1 MKHILIISLCLL
13 ALVSSVFGQ
22 TYNVNSEAPVQ
33 AELAIIWSHDC
44 NIESCSDWSFDNGAT
59 EVGAPW
65 EGIDLN
71 FECTYDGPSGPSNG
85 WIGGT
90 ADGSAAPAMNSTT
103 SSNGII
109 LIDSDLYWNSSAV
122 ENSWFQTVAPIDC
135 SGHPYV
141 SISMQT
147 RYRYWD
153 ELSTEQQ
160 CFIEVSRDG
169 ISWPAIETR
178 DEASGYVIYGSDT
191 VPSRKVVFPGYSTAD
206 MSDNP
211 SILEFDITDAAGGQA
226 EVYIRFRWSGTWG
239 YSWEIDDI
247 KVYDTPANDTRL
259 DNYLSYTDY
268 ERSGYYEYGAWPLS
282 QIPADLAA
290 AAKVYNV
297 GFEDQTNVTLD
308 VTAAGT
314 TSSSYAINLASTTS
328 DTLAAA
334 YLPTALG
341 PVTVDY
347 LLTADAADENPENNM
362 ASQSFEVTE
371 FSWGRDDGT
380 PSNAAPE
387 DGTDN
392 FIALSLFDI
401 VDDVVIYGIDVAI
414 MDGSESGTSIISHL
428 FNGFDDN
435 FLAEQYGGIL
445 QSTDEFDIVT
455 GNTNEVGVPVTNWY
469 TMVFDEPY
477 LASAGDWLGAGF
489 EHYGGSNVQYGES
502 KYTQDNT
509 AFIYGPF
516 GAGSAYDWYY
526 TNEVPMVR
534 LNLNPDAVNPV
545 CIACCLDPVACNY
558 NIPEDDNC
566 LYPIDIYGSDNLDCD
581 GNCLNDA
588 DMDYVCDEDEISGC
602 TDYEAFN
609 YNPEATDS
617 DNTLCIYFVPDCNS
631 FGDPGWLDTES
642 GTYPGQTSG
651 IFGEM
656 YNEDIALHISTTIV
670 EPESG
675 VSYALESFD
684 FTSMSGLPEGLTSA
698 ISGGPMNPNS
708 QVCVNVFGI
717 PIETGVFDIL
727 LTGEALINVFGN
739 AVNIGVIS
747 FTHTIEIGDNPNPIS
762 GCTYPGSDN
771 YLVYAMVD
779 DGSCI
784 LSGCTDPEANNYNLL
799 FNLENGTCLYGTFIS
814 DCIEDLNQDGTIGTP
829 DLLQL
834 LSAYGQI
841 CE

>member
-1 MKHILIISLCLL
+1 MLNMKQIYFLISAMFIGTL
-13 ALVSSVFGQ
+13 ANAQVKMPVQ
-22 TYNVNSEAPVQ
+22 AAKNVQASGVYLNTEAPVQ
-33 AELAIIWSHDC
+33 AARSIIWSDDC
-44 NIESCSDWSFDNGAT
+44 NIDSCSNWSFGNGAA
-59 EVGAPW
+59 EVDAPW

-85 WIGGT
+85 WFGGT

-109 LIDSDLYWNSSAV
+109 LIDSDLYQNTSGV

-211 SILEFDITDAAGGQA
+211 SILEFDITEAAGEQA

-247 KVYDTPANDTRL
+247 KVYDTPANDTRI

-268 ERSGYYEYGAWPLS
+268 ERTGYYEYGAWPLS

-297 GFEDQTNVTLD
+297 GFEDQTNVMLD
-308 VTAAGT
+308 VTAAGAT
-314 TSSSYAINLASTTS
+314 AYSTPITLSYATA
-328 DTLAAA
+328 DTLSAA

-347 LLTADAADENPENNM
+347 LLTADAADENPGNNM
-362 ASQSFEVTE
+362 ASQSFEVTDL
-371 FSWGRDDGT
+371 SWGRDEGT
-380 PSNAAPE
+380 PLNAAPAE
-387 DGTDN
+387 GTDDY
-392 FIALSLFDI
+392 IAVSLFDI
-401 VDDVVIYGIDVAI
+401 VDDVVIYAIDVAV
-414 MDGSESGTSIISHL
+414 MAGSETGTSIITHL
-428 FNGFDDN
+428 FDGFDDN

-445 QSTDEFDIVT
+445 QSTDEFDIIA
-455 GNTNEVGVPVTNWY
+455 GNTNDVGVPVTNWY
-469 TMVFDEPY
+469 TLVFDEPY

-534 LNLNPDAVNPV
+534 LNLNP
-545 CIACCLDPVACNY
+545 
-558 NIPEDDNC
+558 
-566 LYPIDIYGSDNLDCD
+566 
-581 GNCLNDA
+581 
-588 DMDYVCDEDEISGC
+588 
-602 TDYEAFN
+602 
-609 YNPEATDS
+609 
-617 DNTLCIYFVPDCNS
+617 
-631 FGDPGWLDTES
+631 
-642 GTYPGQTSG
+642 
-651 IFGEM
+651 
-656 YNEDIALHISTTIV
+656 
-670 EPESG
+670 
-675 VSYALESFD
+675 
-684 FTSMSGLPEGLTSA
+684 
-698 ISGGPMNPNS
+698 
-708 QVCVNVFGI
+708 
-717 PIETGVFDIL
+717 
-727 LTGEALINVFGN
+727 N
-739 AVNIGVIS
+739 AVNTIS
-747 FTHTIEIGDNPNPIS
+747 EETVNTTGFEMFPSFPNPTNGVTRIQFRLDRAADVNFEVIDITGKIVYTLDMGTQAPGYNSIS
-762 GCTYPGSDN
+762 VDASEFAAGVYTYTLSVDGERSTDR
-771 YLVYAMVD
+771 LMVK
-779 DGSCI
+779 
-784 LSGCTDPEANNYNLL
+784 
-799 FNLENGTCLYGTFIS
+799 
-814 DCIEDLNQDGTIGTP
+814 
-829 DLLQL
+829 
-834 LSAYGQI
+834 
-841 CE
+841 